1 MIDISSLA
9 EKMIEQ
15 NKNAH
20 NQNINQE
27 KKQNQ

>member
-9 EKMIEQ
+9 ERMIEQ

-20 NQNINQE
+20 NPNLNQSQKINQ
-27 KKQNQ
+27 